1 MRTIK
6 LKKLMC
12 LALTAV
18 LGIASVPAS
27 TVTAQSGN
35 ISYYIHSTYE
45 NGADNWSARGS
56 NTVSVRSG
64 VAYAGEKSL
73 YVSGRTDSWN
83 GAGYTLD
90 TSVFR
95 PGQSYSFCAEV
106 MQKEIA
112 SEDFKLSLQYDVN
125 GETEYA
131 SVAQASGGKNMWVRL
146 ANQSFTI
153 PEGAENLLLYVETL
167 ENLTSF
173 YVDEVACAQS
183 GAELAPV
190 PNPKTGDAD
199 LDGNL
204 GNSDLTALRD
214 WLCGG
219 KTPVSF
225 ENSDLDGNGSL
236 DSLDLV
242 MLRKLVL
249 NPPEEPE
256 PEIPEEPEQPKVEG
270 QWYNTA
276 DISWIDPSKP
286 MVAICFDDGPV
297 GISSTDYSIRI
308 QNALADNGFHATF
321 FYSINLWGRYLNS
334 TTEQEIVRAHELGFE
349 VANHTYSHPDLSG
362 KSADF
367 VKEEIGK
374 CKTELTRLTGQENFL
389 IRPPYL
395 SVDANVQANAGAPL
409 ITCSIDSKDWDGAS
423 SQQII
428 NTITTAMNNGTLD
441 NAVVLMHETYD
452 STATAMEYLAPYLKQ
467 QGWQIVTVS
476 EMFKANGKEMMDG
489 QVYSRVQ

>member
-18 LGIASVPAS
+18 LGVASVPVSA
-27 TVTAQSGN
+27 VTAQSGN

-56 NTVSVRSG
+56 NSVAVRSG
-64 VAYAGEKSL
+64 IAYAGEKSL

-90 TSVFR
+90 TAVFH
-95 PGQSYSFCAEV
+95 PGESYSFCAEV
-106 MQKEIA
+106 MQREIDT
-112 SEDFKLSLQYDVN
+112 EDFKLSLQYDLN
-125 GETEYA
+125 GETAYA
-131 SVAQASGGKNMWVRL
+131 SVAQASGEKNKWARL
-146 ANQSFTI
+146 ANKSFTI
-153 PEGAENLLLYVETL
+153 PEGAENLLLYVETA

-173 YVDEVACAQS
+173 YVDEVACAQ
-183 GAELAPV
+183 ADTEIAPV

-204 GNSDLTALRD
+204 GNSDLTALRG
-214 WLCGG
+214 WLNGESAS
-219 KTPVSF
+219 VSRD
-225 ENSDLDGNGSL
+225 NSDLDGNGTL

-242 MLRKLVL
+242 LLRKLVL

-256 PEIPEEPEQPKVEG
+256 PEEPEQPKVEG

-286 MVAICFDDGPV
+286 MVAISFDDGPV
-297 GISSTDYSIRI
+297 GIGANDYSIRI

-321 FYSINLWGRYLNS
+321 FYSINLWGRYLDSNL
-334 TTEQEIVRAHELGFE
+334 EQEIIRAHELGFE

-362 KSADF
+362 KTAEF
-367 VKEEIGK
+367 VQDEIGK
-374 CKTELTRLTGQENFL
+374 CKEILTRLTGQENFL

-409 ITCSIDSKDWDGAS
+409 ITCAIDSKDWDGAS
-423 SQQII
+423 AQQII
-428 NTITTAMNNGTLD
+428 DTITTAMNNGTLD

-476 EMFKANGKEMMDG
+476 EMFKANGKEMADG
-489 QVYSRVQ
+489 QVYGRVQ